1 MKHPTPPR
9 APRFARAAR
18 GGAALLTAVLLA
30 APPATA
36 RATTNDPAPS
46 RAEIHQ
52 ALGLDDQP
60 ADYVVLVDTSG
71 SMNQDGR
78 YDTVRSTI
86 GSFLNGMSPKDH
98 VALFTFDSR
107 PQPRYIGSAGDSAAI
122 MSKLPA
128 APDPAGDTDIGEAL
142 DAALTE
148 LERDHASAVASVV
161 LLTDG
166 EHHPVGGS
174 RYPDAT
180 GPAWTA
186 LRGRAQALAERTE
199 LAGYALPLGN
209 GATGADLLGDVVK
222 NTTVLRPDSIQDL
235 GSYLARAGERTRI
248 RKAQLLL
255 AGDVGKGVTAE
266 WSDAARADLTSGSA
280 TAKLTLRSTSRHVPL
295 TVTGASASLGDPSV
309 ALDGLPGQLT
319 LRPGESRTFDV
330 RLRGRLPAGPLPYR
344 RVEEADAT
352 LKLSGRVTSAWEQ
365 PLAPDVR
372 LNVPQ
377 QVRVTGAA
385 APLRATVG
393 SAVFLPGVLGGGA
406 LLLLTGWLWW
416 RRTHRPRLRGE
427 LLLTR
432 VFGDAFTDR
441 VELTGRTVTLRPPS
455 VGGRGRVRG
464 RRRSTDTGPRI
475 DLLIRYTPDGS
486 TARES
491 GATCLPDR
499 DVVVNGVSFTYLSG
513 RAAPGPSG
521 TPAGGPR

>member
-1 MKHPTPPR
+1 MKHPSPPR
-9 APRFARAAR
+9 ASRFARAAR
-18 GGAALLTAVLLA
+18 GGAALVTAVLLA

-36 RATTNDPAPS
+36 RATTTDPAPS
-46 RAEIHQ
+46 RAEVYQ

-78 YDTVRSTI
+78 YDTVRSTL
-86 GSFLNGMSPKDH
+86 GGFLNGMSPKDH

-107 PQPRYIGSAGDSAAI
+107 PQPRYVGSAGDSAAI

-128 APDPAGDTDIGEAL
+128 APDPAGDTDIGAAL

-148 LERDHASAVASVV
+148 LERDHVSAVASVV

-166 EHHPVGGS
+166 EHHPVAGS
-174 RYPDAT
+174 GYPDST

-186 LRGRAQALAERTE
+186 LRGRAQALVGRTE

-209 GATGADLLGDVVK
+209 GATGAGLLGDVVK

-235 GSYLARAGERTRI
+235 GAYLARAGERTRI

-255 AGDVGKGVTAE
+255 AGDVGQGVTAQ
-266 WSDAARADLTSGSA
+266 WQDAGRSDLTDGSA

-309 ALDGLPGQLT
+309 TLDGLPGQLT
-319 LRPGESRTFDV
+319 LQPGESRSFDV
-330 RLRGRLPAGPLPYR
+330 RLRGRLSAGPLPYR
-344 RVEEADAT
+344 RVKDADTT
-352 LKLSGRVTSAWEQ
+352 LKLSGRVTSPWE
-365 PLAPDVR
+365 PALAPDVR

-377 QVRVTGAA
+377 GVRVTRAA
-385 APLRATVG
+385 VPLRATVG
-393 SAVFLPGVLGGGA
+393 SAGFLPGVLGGGA
-406 LLLLTGWLWW
+406 LVLLAGWLYW
-416 RRTHRPRLRGE
+416 RRIHRPPLRGE
-427 LLLTR
+427 LLVTR

-441 VELTGRTVTLRPPS
+441 VVLTGRAVTLRPPS

-491 GATCLPDR
+491 TATCLPDR
-499 DVVVNGVSFTYLSG
+499 DVVVNGVSFTYVSG
-513 RAAPGPSG
+513 RFASGPSDTFTG
-521 TPAGGPR
+521 SPR